1 MDCTPAAAPH
11 FGVAAPV
18 AHAFAYG
25 VAAVPGRQGSPTT
38 RVALAACAFAAARS

>member
-18 AHAFAYG
+18 AHAAYG

-38 RVALAACAFAAARS
+38 RVRALRVPTAARS